1 MTSSSILSSPES
13 RRLGRTLASMQREI
27 DTLRAA
33 QQSTQLGDSTLY
45 GAIYIADPDGNVKG
59 IVGEQADGST
69 GVVVTDGPA
78 PPRPNTPSLTPLMS
92 GVDVAWSGT
101 FVAAKPLNFSH
112 VNVHLSD
119 AGPNFIE
126 GPSNLVGTL
135 SDAGSIP
142 VAPLASG
149 TQWWARLVAVNDS
162 VPPKMSEPS
171 LTVGPVTPD
180 QVVAQDVLDGIVT
193 EVKLANDAV
202 TAAKIAAGAVG
213 TGEIAGQAVTLSQL
227 ASGSVDATKLTSG
240 AVTQPAIAAN
250 AVTAN
255 ALAAN
260 SVIAGKLAADS
271 VSTTNLIAG
280 SVQATQIAAGA
291 VLADKI
297 AANAVTAE
305 KINALAVTADKVAA
319 NTINAGHIQAGAVTA
334 AKLAAT
340 LVLGSTVIA
349 GTQTGA
355 RVQLGAFGIEAYRS
369 NGTTKT
375 LDFDNATGDLLIA
388 GQYRSGDS
396 GERVLIATDGSQTF
410 LNSSGSIAGK
420 LLNNGTTGLRVR
432 GPGSSESVN
441 TGTLFLAGDNGT
453 LGYGPD
459 SGSST
464 LPRVRVDGAGVQMF
478 GGLVGIRSINTNNSV
493 FLAFQSGGSD
503 ISGSVLHL
511 KYVNGGAVWGA
522 PSQNVGLV
530 FADGRLYVTDG
541 AGTSGSRRPI
551 EASAF
556 PVGSSQDVKEGV
568 GEIVI
573 PDARSS
579 WDLVEG
585 APAQDFYYIQEGR
598 RRDQPRNH
606 DGSPVLIRRRDETT
620 GEDEWVPMQWSEDH
634 TPLRKKHRFPLAEDL
649 AALDPD
655 LVIGSGSTAS
665 VDLRDI
671 LGVLWDAV
679 DMLIKRN
686 RVLEERLTQ
695 RMPLLALPAR
705 PQRGD
710 VREGIGAAKPGR
722 TRRTLDPLTGQIRDR
737 IKEGLSGRP

>member
-1 MTSSSILSSPES
+1 MTSSILSSPES
-13 RRLGRTLASMQREI
+13 RRLGQTLASMQREI

-101 FVAAKPLNFSH
+101 FVAVKPLNFSH
-112 VNVHLSD
+112 VNVYLSD

-319 NTINAGHIQAGAVTA
+319 NAINAGHITAGAVTA

-340 LVLGSTVIA
+340 LVLGSTIIA
-349 GTQTGA
+349 GTSTTGA
-355 RVQLGAFGIEAYRS
+355 RVQLNSNGIEAYRS
-369 NGTTKT
+369 NGMKV
-375 LDFDNATGDLLIA
+375 LDFDVTSGDMTIA
-388 GQYRSGDS
+388 GRYRSQDS
-396 GERVLIATDGSQTF
+396 GTRVEINPGGTAPDEIRFYQGSVYGFIGAESGAGGTAAVVMRASPSGRGQVGVYGAEAYTGWF
-410 LNSSGSIAGK
+410 SGSETTARSAAAAQANR
-420 LLNNGTTGLRVR
+420 LNL
-432 GPGSSESVN
+432 
-441 TGTLFLAGDNGT
+441 
-453 LGYGPD
+453 
-459 SGSST
+459 
-464 LPRVRVDGAGVQMF
+464 F
-478 GGLVGIRSINTNNSV
+478 GGDIFISTRKAYGNGIVEFTE
-493 FLAFQSGGSD
+493 
-503 ISGSVLHL
+503 
-511 KYVNGGAVWGA
+511 
-522 PSQNVGLV
+522 
-530 FADGRLYVTDG
+530 DGRLDSLLQYRRRSDG
-541 AGTSGSRRPI
+541 GGPLLMHPGESGLIFASNAIGVLGANDTTNGPI
-551 EASAF
+551 VATQYL
-556 PVGSSQDVKEGV
+556 PPSSETLKDGIA
-568 GEIVI
+568 EIVI
-573 PDARSS
+573 PEGRTS
-579 WDLVEG
+579 WDLIEG
-585 APAQDFYYIQEGR
+585 APSMDWYYTSETGDR
-598 RRDQPRNH
+598 RR
-606 DGSPVLIRRRDETT
+606 
-620 GEDEWVPMQWSEDH
+620 
-634 TPLRKKHRFPLAEDL
+634 KHRFPIAEDL

-655 LVIGSGSTAS
+655 LVAKGVFGGPDDYV
-665 VDLRDI
+665 VDLRDVVGI
-671 LGVLWDAV
+671 LWDFA
-679 DMLIKRN
+679 DKMIKRQRLLETRLQT
-686 RVLEERLTQ
+686 RV
-695 RMPLLALPAR
+695 PLLNMPNR

-710 VREGIGAAKPGR
+710 LAEGIGAIIAGR
-722 TRRTLDPLTGQIRDR
+722 TRRVLDPLTGLPARL
-737 IKEGLSGRP
+737 K